1 MSSTNDNTS
10 TLQSYV
16 DSAKGAAQNLVGS
29 VLGTSGDQAE
39 GKAKQEKA
47 DAEYD
52 ASHATAKLGPVT
64 VTTSGV
70 TKDHPD
76 RSAGSW
82 NQTVGSAKE
91 AAGGLVGSESLKQSG
106 REQNREGQEQEAAGQ
121 VSDLAS
127 GTADRVTGT
136 VGSAV
141 AGLTGDR
148 AKKAEYQKQH
158 DTGKTQQ
165 RGVEHDLN
173 KEAEARKAE
182 AEKKVSE

>member
-1 MSSTNDNTS
+1 MSAANNNTS

-29 VLGTSGDQAE
+29 VIGSSGDQAE
-39 GKAKQEKA
+39 GKAKQQKGE
-47 DAEYD
+47 AEYD
-52 ASHATAKLGPVT
+52 ASHATAKLGQFT
-64 VTTSGV
+64 ASSSGAV

-91 AAGGLVGSESLKQSG
+91 FTGGLTGSESLKQSG
-106 REQNREGQEQEAAGQ
+106 REQNLKGQEQEARGQ
-121 VSDLAS
+121 LNDLAS
-127 GTADRVTGT
+127 GAAYRVAGT

-148 AKKAEYQKQH
+148 VKQAEYQNQH

-165 RGVEHDLN
+165 RGAEHDIG
-173 KEAEARKAE
+173 KQAAPRQ
-182 AEKKVSE
+182 